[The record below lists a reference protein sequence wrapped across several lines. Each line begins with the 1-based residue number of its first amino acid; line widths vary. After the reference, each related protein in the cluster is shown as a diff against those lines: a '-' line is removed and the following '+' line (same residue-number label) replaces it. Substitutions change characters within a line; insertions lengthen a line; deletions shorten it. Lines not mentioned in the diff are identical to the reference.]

1 MAGHQLQDDYRDQFK
16 GLENMDSSVMTAF
29 KVSTQRQ
36 AAAPPS
42 RKDKSDRATVEQA
55 LDPRTRMVCVCMSKV
70 SVSVDLQNAWTKCCG
85 MQILFRLLNS
95 GYLSDM
101 HGCISTGKEANVY
114 HASTAAGADLAI
126 KIYKTSIL
134 VFKDRDRY
142 EGSLSSLFLD
152 VSSCSV

>member
-1 MAGHQLQDDYRDQFK
+1 MYRSFKPADKSLSSRSTDADLRGSKAVVSASPVSPCLCPRMAGHQLQDDYRDQFK

-70 SVSVDLQNAWTKCCG
+70 SVSVDLQNA
-85 MQILFRLLNS
+85 
-95 GYLSDM
+95 
-101 HGCISTGKEANVY
+101 
-114 HASTAAGADLAI
+114 
-126 KIYKTSIL
+126 
-134 VFKDRDRY
+134 
-142 EGSLSSLFLD
+142 
-152 VSSCSV
+152 

>member
-55 LDPRTRMVCVCMSKV
+55 LDPRTRMVYVY
-70 SVSVDLQNAWTKCCG
+70 
-85 MQILFRLLNS
+85 QILCFSRLAKCMNQMLW
-95 GYLSDM
+95 D
-101 HGCISTGKEANVY
+101 
-114 HASTAAGADLAI
+114 ADTFQIA
-126 KIYKTSIL
+126 
-134 VFKDRDRY
+134 
-142 EGSLSSLFLD
+142 
-152 VSSCSV
+152 

>member
-1 MAGHQLQDDYRDQFK
+1 MAGQQLQDDYRDQFK
-16 GLENMDSSVMTAF
+16 GLDNMDSSVMTAF

-55 LDPRTRMVCVCMSKV
+55 LDPRTRMVSIS
-70 SVSVDLQNAWTKCCG
+70 SVATNESLCYSCQASFQATPCY
-85 MQILFRLLNS
+85 MQILFKLLNS

-114 HASTAAGADLAI
+114 HATTAHGEDLAI

-142 EGSLSSLFLD
+142 
-152 VSSCSV
+152 

>member
-55 LDPRTRMVCVCMSKV
+55 LDPRTRMVYICQILCI
-70 SVSVDLQNAWTKCCG
+70 SVSVGLQSA
-85 MQILFRLLNS
+85 
-95 GYLSDM
+95 
-101 HGCISTGKEANVY
+101 
-114 HASTAAGADLAI
+114 
-126 KIYKTSIL
+126 
-134 VFKDRDRY
+134 
-142 EGSLSSLFLD
+142 
-152 VSSCSV
+152 